1 MPQSLAE
8 WDELRP
14 LGLRLAQIGEVAVRR
29 QRHAEFCHQIGMNT
43 PELGVRGD
51 YTYGQVE
58 SGDLSSPN
66 ARPLQAEQDFMFAN
80 SPSTSL

>member
-1 MPQSLAE
+1 MRS
-8 WDELRP
+8 
-14 LGLRLAQIGEVAVRR
+14 
-29 QRHAEFCHQIGMNT
+29 

-58 SGDLSSPN
+58 SGDLSSRN